1 MLWPCAEFRVPRRYR
16 ELTLIAT
23 ISPAMLACMIDLNLA
38 AWPRAANKQTIYPD
52 SAGVY
57 ALFLHEGATITNVR
71 PGEFGLVY
79 VGLGQGARGLAAR
92 CHFKGKTAGHSP
104 RRSLSALLTDQ
115 LGLRPIFIRKPSG
128 ATTFKLEK
136 ASEQILDRWMESSLS
151 VAFQLNHSPDEH
163 ERALI
168 RRWEPPLNCDKKI
181 CPLNAQ
187 QLFVLERR
195 DWFKAT
201 AAQLASKV

>member
-1 MLWPCAEFRVPRRYR
+1 MRGPNAELRLPRRYR
-16 ELTLIAT
+16 GLTLIAT
-23 ISPAMLACMIDLNLA
+23 ISPAMLAGMTDLNLA
-38 AWPRAANKQTIYPD
+38 AWPRAANKQTIYPN

-57 ALFLHEGATITNVR
+57 ALFLREGAAIPNVR
-71 PGEFGLVY
+71 PAEFGLVY

-104 RRSLSALLTDQ
+104 RRSLSALLADQ

-128 ATTFKLEK
+128 ATTFKLDK
-136 ASEQILDRWMESSLS
+136 ASEQLLDQWMENSLS
-151 VAFQLNHSPDEH
+151 VAFQLSDNPDEH
-163 ERALI
+163 ERELI

-187 QLFVLERR
+187 QLFVLDRR
-195 DWFKAT
+195 DKFKAM
-201 AAQLASKV
+201 AAQLTSNT

>member
-1 MLWPCAEFRVPRRYR
+1 M
-16 ELTLIAT
+16 T
-23 ISPAMLACMIDLNLA
+23 DLNLF
-38 AWPRAANKQTIYPD
+38 AWPRAANMQTSYPN

-57 ALFLHEGATITNVR
+57 ALFLHDDVTIPGVR
-71 PGEFGLVY
+71 SGEFGLIY